1 MHGDGT
7 TKAVYTCDHSNCGLA
22 FCEDCLRSV
31 CGQDC
36 LTQADEASC
45 WMCPRC
51 SDNMDLVFLQD
62 SGVFAIKMAQR
73 FGQIWLAQP
82 GLSRAQV
89 EGMVAED
96 VASGLFG
103 APPQRLAPRPKLSL
117 GLQDDGSTTH
127 VLSSM
132 GSVVQQRLMQ
142 QAAAP
147 RQVPWG
153 AEKRHGIRPPALPLS
168 PQLAA
173 DASKMFPR
181 TPALSA
187 FRTEPRTV
195 LHPDISRGAESRP
208 IPAVVPRSVLQGA
221 KLDIARAA
229 RRHDPRTASVA
240 VAAIAQQCSV
250 RNYAPPEVALM
261 STLVGYN
268 VNPPKGQGLLYG
280 VTNEMH
286 SEGILAVPSS
296 DVVDSKDEKRMT
308 QATLND
314 VLRTCHDQAAA
325 RDGET
330 EDEFS
335 LPLPSTNKLA
345 KSKKRSRTGAE
356 AGQQFSKFARESPS
370 HEDDAGQGLGEVL
383 SAPGFHPE
391 MTARDVSLEDVW
403 RWLDPGLEYITE
415 YKFVPSDMNND
426 SVVYGVTACVCDTA
440 AHEDYSDAAGCEA
453 HEHPIRQK
461 LSKGTQDVQIGGSTM
476 TSFVASMHPQRA
488 QELLLPMSDTLYDRS
503 GLDREPTL
511 VAGAGACLEYDDEE
525 KVISESEATALSQ
538 VPRLAERMCDRCV
551 CAGQQAHCDVAG
563 APCDVG
569 YACGPACKCHV
580 NCKGEGV
587 SKVHLPLQVV
597 YTGPGK
603 GWGVWCTQDIPAG
616 TVICKYVGEVIT
628 GLEAERRVHK
638 GATLADGLPGDAYMY
653 ELKFRAPRMDTVQ
666 AALEDAISRGAAAGS
681 IEPADL
687 KLIAASSAM
696 FSESLPFLDPQFA
709 NPVFYNDS
717 LTKEQKAS
725 ISMALTPTTLPIFE
739 AFGLASCSAPSST
752 PSGASDDSPTVAATS
767 SPSRGRRRAS
777 SPKRQAAAGVAAA
790 VSACTASPR
799 RPLGSSAP
807 AAAIPPKGRRCALT
821 GVAMS
826 DAVETLRE
834 LQRMYPP
841 STGKGFVLQN
851 DFAVTELVESG
862 GRAGGMLPLFMRF
875 GDLLQ
880 SNNGPMAPQNV
891 FRGTLLNETL
901 SASERKRYHEQRF
914 FVVDSRTKG
923 NVARFINHSC
933 DPNCETIVISR
944 HPDPLLHDVTV
955 RAVRDIPAYTELS
968 YDYQYEVN
976 MNPHRKLVCHCG
988 APNCKGRLL

>member
-1 MHGDGT
+1 
-7 TKAVYTCDHSNCGLA
+7 
-22 FCEDCLRSV
+22 
-31 CGQDC
+31 
-36 LTQADEASC
+36 
-45 WMCPRC
+45 
-51 SDNMDLVFLQD
+51 
-62 SGVFAIKMAQR
+62 MAQR
-73 FGQIWLAQP
+73 FAQIWLAQP
-82 GLSRAQV
+82 ALERAQV
-89 EGMVAED
+89 ESLVAED
-96 VASGLFG
+96 IESGLFG
-103 APPQRLAPRPKLSL
+103 TLPARAPRQPTPALQ
-117 GLQDDGSTTH
+117 GLQDTDSLPYI
-127 VLSSM
+127 LSSV
-132 GSVVQQRLMQ
+132 GSVIQQRLLQ
-142 QAAAP
+142 QSAAP

-153 AEKRHGIRPPALPLS
+153 SERAAPCPATPAMPLS

-173 DASKMFPR
+173 DASAMFPR

-187 FRTEPRTV
+187 FRTEPRVV

-208 IPAVVPRSVLQGA
+208 IPAVVPQSVLQGT
-221 KLDIARAA
+221 KVDIARAA
-229 RRHDPRTASVA
+229 RHNDPRTASIA
-240 VAAIAQQCSV
+240 VAAVAQQCSV

-268 VNPPKGQGLLYG
+268 VNAPTGQGLLYG

-286 SEGILAVPSS
+286 SEGILAVPSA
-296 DVVDSKDEKRMT
+296 DVIAPGEQERMA
-308 QATLND
+308 QATMND
-314 VLRTCHDQAAA
+314 VLRTCLDQETA
-325 RDGET
+325 RDSAPV
-330 EDEFS
+330 DVMALM
-335 LPLPSTNKLA
+335 LPQPVKGSRP
-345 KSKKRSRTGAE
+345 KKRSRSTGADVP
-356 AGQQFSKFARESPS
+356 QSSKIPRACASADAPDPS
-370 HEDDAGQGLGEVL
+370 MRPGEVL
-383 SAPGFHPE
+383 SAPQFQPE
-391 MTARDVSLEDVW
+391 MVARDVTLEDVW

-415 YKFVPSDMNND
+415 YKFVPQDMNHD

-440 AHEDYSDAAGCEA
+440 VHYDFADAAGCDA
-453 HEHPIRQK
+453 LDHPIRQK
-461 LSKGTQDVQIGGSTM
+461 LTKGTADVQIGGSTM

-488 QELLLPMSDTLYDRS
+488 QELLLPMSDSFYHERTHSDKA
-503 GLDREPTL
+503 PTL
-511 VAGAGACLEYDDEE
+511 AAGAGVSLEYDNAD
-525 KVISESEATALSQ
+525 KVITQVKATEQQQ
-538 VPRLAERMCDRCV
+538 VPPQAERMCDRCV

-569 YACGPACKCHV
+569 YACGPACKCHMH
-580 NCKGEGV
+580 CRGEGV

-653 ELKFRAPRMDTVQ
+653 ELKFRAPRMDDVQ
-666 AALEDAISRGAAAGS
+666 LALEEAISRGASSGS
-681 IEPADL
+681 MQQADL

-696 FSESLPFLDPQFA
+696 FSESLPFLDSQFA
-709 NPVFYNDS
+709 NPVFYNES
-717 LTKEQKAS
+717 LTKEQQAS

-739 AFGLASCSAPSST
+739 AFGLASCSSPSST
-752 PSGASDDSPTVAATS
+752 PSSASDTTSAAGPT
-767 SPSRGRRRAS
+767 PPRGGRRSALPLR
-777 SPKRQAAAGVAAA
+777 KAAAGVSAAI
-790 VSACTASPR
+790 SACSVSPR
-799 RPLGSSAP
+799 RPLASSAP
-807 AAAIPPKGRRCALT
+807 AAAIPPVGRRCALT
-821 GVAMS
+821 GVPMS
-826 DAVETLRE
+826 DAVDTLRE

-841 STGKGFVLQN
+841 AAGKGFVLQN
-851 DFAVTELVESG
+851 DFAVNELVESG
-862 GRAGGMLPLFMRF
+862 GRAGAMLPLFMRY

-901 SASERKRYHEQRF
+901 STSERKRYHEQRF

-988 APNCKGRLL
+988 AANCKGRLL